1 MVSDLDTPT
10 QHGTFSTNQ
19 TGSIEVGSTLLSV
32 SKGAP
37 QGYVLDSFPVP
48 PRDCVPAA
56 TPLSSLHL
64 QMTQFCWAWLEEEKK
79 QSRGCSTWDKSRETK
94 GAFFWT
100 QTSQRSSHGH
110 TTQTQQ
116 RLFLA
121 SVHHCSFEDVTWPT
135 GRAAALQLRE
145 EPRRAIKSTHWPAL
159 DGISTPCCLQ
169 RETNIF
175 EDSSQPT
182 YHLFELLPSV
192 RQHRNTP
199 HWTSQHC
206 AAVKSNSNLG
216 SICVYHI

>member
-1 MVSDLDTPT
+1 
-10 QHGTFSTNQ
+10 
-19 TGSIEVGSTLLSV
+19 
-32 SKGAP
+32 
-37 QGYVLDSFPVP
+37 
-48 PRDCVPAA
+48 
-56 TPLSSLHL
+56 
-64 QMTQFCWAWLEEEKK
+64 MTQFCWAWLEEEKK
-79 QSRGCSTWDKSRETK
+79 QSSQESK

-110 TTQTQQ
+110 TAQTQQ

-121 SVHHCSFEDVTWPT
+121 SVHHCSFENVLTWSV

-145 EPRRAIKSTHWPAL
+145 ALQSHRIYAL
-159 DGISTPCCLQ
+159 DGIATSCCLQ

-199 HWTSQHC
+199 QDFLFTALCCCEVQQ
-206 AAVKSNSNLG
+206 
-216 SICVYHI
+216 